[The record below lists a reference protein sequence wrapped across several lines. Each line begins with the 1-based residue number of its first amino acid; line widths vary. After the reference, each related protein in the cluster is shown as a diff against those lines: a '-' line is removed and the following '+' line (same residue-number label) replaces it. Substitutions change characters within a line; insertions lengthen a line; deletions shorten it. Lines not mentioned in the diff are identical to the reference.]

1 MNPMVTGRFADE
13 PGNEADVAR
22 DAAAV
27 AADLAA
33 VKNVMES

>member
-1 MNPMVTGRFADE
+1 MNPMVTGRSADG

-22 DAAAV
+22 DPAAV

-33 VKNVMES
+33 LKNVMES